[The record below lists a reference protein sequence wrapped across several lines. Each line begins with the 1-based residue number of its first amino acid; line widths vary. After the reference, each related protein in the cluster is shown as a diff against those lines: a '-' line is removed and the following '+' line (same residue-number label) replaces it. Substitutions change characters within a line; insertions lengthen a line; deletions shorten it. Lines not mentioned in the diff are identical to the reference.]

1 MATEQKKDRFDD
13 ILNIL
18 KIILEKL
25 SNNIVLS
32 VFGLAILLI
41 LSETLMPRSSK
52 RIIERLT
59 NLKNNVV
66 SFTRDEWRDIKNFIS
81 DFSRRM
87 YGYVNQNRMRWLF
100 FFFLYITTTIV
111 SLFIGYNFEVNWLL
125 GIGTVLLMTP
135 IIFIGY
141 VQKKIGRILKNEKGH
156 PWIKSGDAKITL
168 AVLIGLFALE
178 FMLLHTVLFL
188 VVTALFLSIAFISA
202 GLLRKS
208 LEPLES
214 LKKLT
219 FVFVGLTF
227 LYIFVL
233 LVAPYS
239 TTANSIIGYVNSYN
253 YLKIVERNDQ
263 AEIIT
268 NIAKENEKSPWRL
281 TSIDT
286 EMRYGAYNGIDVEK
300 EYKVRT
306 VIPVNSAV
314 QIIKDYTFTDKYG
327 KIWVHVKYGNKDG
340 WAQNRWLEKNLTNDE
355 VVQLLKKNN

>member
-1 MATEQKKDRFDD
+1 METKQKTNLEKTLDK
-13 ILNIL
+13 LEGL
-18 KIILEKL
+18 MEKL
-25 SNNIVLS
+25 SGHKFISSVLGMG
-32 VFGLAILLI
+32 VLLI
-41 LSETLMPRSSK
+41 LAETLLPESSS
-52 RIIERLT
+52 RIITSLVGLT
-59 NLKNNVV
+59 TAIIDRTATEIGNIRTSVIDLGN
-66 SFTRDEWRDIKNFIS
+66 TIRD
-81 DFSRRM
+81 
-87 YGYVNQNRMRWLF
+87 YANRNRPKWIF

-125 GIGTVLLMTP
+125 GMGTVLLMTP

-219 FVFVGLTF
+219 FVFVGVTF
-227 LYIFVL
+227 LYVFVL

-239 TTANSIIGYVNSYN
+239 TTANSIIGYISSYN

-306 VIPVNSAV
+306 VIPANSAV
-314 QIIKDYTFTDKYG
+314 QIIKDYTFTDKFG
-327 KIWVHVKYGNKDG
+327 KVWVHVKYGNKDG
-340 WAQNRWLEKNLTNDE
+340 WAQNRWLGKNLTNDE
-355 VVQLLKKNN
+355 VVQFQNK

>member
-263 AEIIT
+263 TEIIN
-268 NIAKENEKSPWRL
+268 NIAKETEKSPWRL
-281 TSIDT
+281 TKIAT
-286 EMRYGAYNGIDVEK
+286 EMRYGAYDGIDVKK

-306 VIPVNSAV
+306 VIPQSQPVRV
-314 QIIKDYTFTDKYG
+314 IKDFEFFDKYQRQWIHVEYNG
-327 KIWVHVKYGNKDG
+327 LEGWVENSHLTKNISNDEALELLGNK
-340 WAQNRWLEKNLTNDE
+340 N
-355 VVQLLKKNN
+355 